1 MWKNIWVVFWSIII
15 RLSYWNDEMTSL
27 LGPLKNCPADC
38 TDFRKFLIQL
48 KYTNTALRL
57 DFLVVNYEF
66 LFKRD
71 THTVFVESYILYILG
86 SIFCHFFKNKSS
98 LFSHFLEFSAFPVCG
113 KTSPYHCSIKVDSL
127 KRASSVCL
135 GDSFEI

>member
-1 MWKNIWVVFWSIII
+1 
-15 RLSYWNDEMTSL
+15 MTSL

-48 KYTNTALRL
+48 KYTNTALRPMRSSL
-57 DFLVVNYEF
+57 ISLWLIMSFYLNAI
-66 LFKRD
+66 
-71 THTVFVESYILYILG
+71 HTVFVESYILYILG

-135 GDSFEI
+135 DDNFEIEIKKSINDNAE